1 MNREPNKEIDI
12 LLRKLSGKQNGN
24 IAAADGNSSA
34 NAPEHLDA
42 DELNAYAEN
51 ALPASLRSRYTE
63 HLADCSSCRKIVTQL
78 SFSSTAAIAQTPVE
92 ERAPL
97 GLKTF
102 LASLFSPLV
111 IRYAVP
117 AMAVLL
123 VVAIAWIVVRRES
136 TYDQV
141 ATIAEQRQEPRVEQP
156 NAPTAAAPTTN
167 EPASVRKAESP
178 GPSDQPQPTPAEGR
192 EAETSAGRKAQ
203 EESKAGD
210 VVAKKDEPAKDEAAP
225 PPVAAAPA
233 TGTGGIAQTKTA
245 SEVNRNEADAVK
257 KKAEVAVANNQN
269 VNNQNV
275 IQQQERRIYDQR
287 SGPSEPKAVQRGQR
301 SNNEVGNVSRER
313 AKLAEPGA
321 DKETSRD
328 DQAETRT
335 VGGHRFTKRGK
346 VWVDALYESDSAT
359 TNVSRGSDQYR
370 SLMGDEP
377 GLRTIAD
384 QLSGEIIVVWKGRAY
399 RIK

>member
-92 ERAPL
+92 ERAPS

-102 LASLFSPLV
+102 LASLISPMV

-141 ATIAEQRQEPRVEQP
+141 ATIVEQRQQEPRVEQP

-167 EPASVRKAESP
+167 EPAQVRKAEST
-178 GPSDQPQPTPAEGR
+178 GPSGQPQPTPAEGR

-233 TGTGGIAQTKTA
+233 TGAGIAQAKTA
-245 SEVNRNEADAVK
+245 SEVNRNEPDATK
-257 KKAEVAVANNQN
+257 KKAEVDAA
-269 VNNQNV
+269 NNQNV
-275 IQQQERRIYDQR
+275 IQQQQERRLYDQR

-301 SNNEVGNVSRER
+301 SNNEVGNVSRGR

-335 VGGHRFTKRGK
+335 VGGHRFIKRGK
-346 VWVDALYESDSAT
+346 IWIDALYESDSAT

-377 GLRTIAD
+377 GLRTIVD
-384 QLSGEIIVVWKGRAY
+384 QLSGEIIVVWKSRAY
-399 RIK
+399 RIR